1 MNTIKQNVMASVRL
15 IYWGRKAM
23 SATALKAYG
32 LVLGLVALRELT
44 YLRQAIANMFD
55 VTSVD
60 GFVTFVSAALMNT
73 ELTVQAA
80 LAVTGVLAA
89 LLLRDALRRPRLR
102 TATL

>member
-1 MNTIKQNVMASVRL
+1 MTTIKQNVMASVRL
-15 IYWGRKAM
+15 IYWGRKAT
-23 SATALKAYG
+23 SATALKVYG

-44 YLRQAIANMFD
+44 YLRQAIANLFE
-55 VTSVD
+55 VSSAE
-60 GFVTFVSAALMNT
+60 GLVTFVSSALMNT

-80 LAVTGVLAA
+80 LVVTGVLAA